1 MNHYIAD
8 SATPDWLLMSCQLK
22 RDDGHTYEYRDGL
35 HTVDGVVSILSY
47 ASARELMAEE
57 A

>member
-1 MNHYIAD
+1 MNHYTNG
-8 SATPDWLLMSCQLK
+8 STTPDWLLMSCQLK

-35 HTVDGVVSILSY
+35 HTVDGVVTVDSWS
-47 ASARELMAEE
+47 SARELMSDA